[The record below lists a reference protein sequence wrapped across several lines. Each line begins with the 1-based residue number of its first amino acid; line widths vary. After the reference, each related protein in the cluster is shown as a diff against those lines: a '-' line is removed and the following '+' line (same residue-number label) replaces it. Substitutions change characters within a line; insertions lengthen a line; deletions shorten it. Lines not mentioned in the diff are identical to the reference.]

1 MTSTLLSNG
10 GLYISGQG
18 QFEIQSPDGRVFRF
32 APAGDLECLIDCGV
46 SPNRLV
52 LNKAKN
58 LLFVG
63 MKRACHL
70 RHIPLPRDG
79 GPCYKIGVFQN
90 LSGCPVC
97 PDGMCLG
104 DDGNLYVNHF
114 VLGVIWV
121 FGPTGIPVYRI
132 NSCLGAKMTYMAF
145 GDAGNRTL

>member
-10 GLYISGQG
+10 GLYFSDQG
-18 QFEIQSPDGRVFRF
+18 QSEMQRPDGRVFRLT
-32 APAGDLECLIDCGV
+32 PAGDLECLIDYGV

-63 MKRACHL
+63 MKLACHF

-90 LSGCPVC
+90 LSGGPVC
-97 PDGMCLG
+97 PDWMCL
-104 DDGNLYVNHF
+104 DNDGNLYVNHF
-114 VLGVIWV
+114 VSGVIWV
-121 FGPTGIPVYRI
+121 FGPTGISLYCI
-132 NSCLGAKMTYMAF
+132 NSCLGAKMTNMAF